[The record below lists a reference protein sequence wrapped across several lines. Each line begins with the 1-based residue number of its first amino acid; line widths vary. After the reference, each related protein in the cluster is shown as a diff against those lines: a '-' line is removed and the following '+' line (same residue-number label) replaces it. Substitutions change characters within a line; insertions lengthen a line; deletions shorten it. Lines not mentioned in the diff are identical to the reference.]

1 MSDNESIIPEEE
13 IPKIEK
19 IEKKVRKKKE
29 MTEQMKEQLKI
40 AREKAIQVKK
50 ALKGNPEARIE
61 HYKEKIKKENE
72 RPKTKKELLKQAK
85 EELEME
91 RLSRTANDNEEG
103 VKAETPL
110 PEPVPEPEPEPE
122 SEPVIKLVKE
132 ELPVDDELDENG
144 LPKPPKQ
151 AIKKPVID
159 LSTDEA
165 ISPEVAPPPVKQKKK
180 VRYIYESDTDSEEE
194 RVVYVKKNTTKYAPR
209 KEEIKVSQ
217 PITIPRTFGATNN
230 RFGSYGILGRR

>member
-13 IPKIEK
+13 IPK

-91 RLSRTANDNEEG
+91 RLSRTAEEG
-103 VKAETPL
+103 VKGETPL
-110 PEPVPEPEPEPE
+110 PEPEPEP
-122 SEPVIKLVKE
+122 EPVIKLVKE

-151 AIKKPVID
+151 AIKKPIID

-165 ISPEVAPPPVKQKKK
+165 ITEVAPPPVKQKKK

-217 PITIPRTFGATNN
+217 PIIIPRTFGANNN
-230 RFGSYGILGRR
+230 RFGSYGMLGRR

>member
-13 IPKIEK
+13 IPK

-91 RLSRTANDNEEG
+91 KLK
-103 VKAETPL
+103 VKE

-122 SEPVIKLVKE
+122 PEPVIKLVKE

-151 AIKKPVID
+151 AIKKPIVII
-159 LSTDEA
+159 STDEA
-165 ISPEVAPPPVKQKKK
+165 ITEVAPPPVKQKKK

-194 RVVYVKKNTTKYAPR
+194 RVVYVKKNTTKYVPR

-217 PITIPRTFGATNN
+217 PITIPRTFGVTTNN
-230 RFGSYGILGRR
+230 RFGSYGMLGRR

>member
-13 IPKIEK
+13 IPK

-91 RLSRTANDNEEG
+91 KLK
-103 VKAETPL
+103 VKE

-122 SEPVIKLVKE
+122 PEPVIKLVKE

-151 AIKKPVID
+151 AIKKPIVD

-165 ISPEVAPPPVKQKKK
+165 ITEVAPPPVKQKKK

-194 RVVYVKKNTTKYAPR
+194 RVVYVKKNTTKYVPR

-217 PITIPRTFGATNN
+217 PITIPRTFGVTTNN
-230 RFGSYGILGRR
+230 RFGSYGMLGRR

>member
-13 IPKIEK
+13 IPK

-91 RLSRTANDNEEG
+91 KLK
-103 VKAETPL
+103 VKE

-122 SEPVIKLVKE
+122 PEPVIKLVKE
-132 ELPVDDELDENG
+132 ELPIDDELDENG

-151 AIKKPVID
+151 AIKKPIVD

-165 ISPEVAPPPVKQKKK
+165 ITEVAPPPVKQKKK

-194 RVVYVKKNTTKYAPR
+194 RVVYVKKNTTKYVPR

-217 PITIPRTFGATNN
+217 PITIPRTFGVTTNN
-230 RFGSYGILGRR
+230 RFGSYGMLGRR